1 MNSLPDILE
10 QIKTH
15 IQKKTRKR
23 LNNGVLPSRGTHH
36 NAIGSDFVWCSNRK
50 QEGLNNY
57 TGSIPVILLRLRY
70 PAWIRR
76 SPE

>member
-23 LNNGVLPSRGTHH
+23 LNNGVLPSRGAHH

-57 TGSIPVILLRLRY
+57 TGSIPVLLLRLRY

>member
-23 LNNGVLPSRGTHH
+23 LNNGVLLLMEAHH
-36 NAIGSDFVWCSNRK
+36 NAIGSNFVWL
-50 QEGLNNY
+50 Q
-57 TGSIPVILLRLRY
+57 
-70 PAWIRR
+70 
-76 SPE
+76 

>member
-15 IQKKTRKR
+15 MQKKTRKR
-23 LNNGVLPSRGTHH
+23 LNNGVLPLMGAHR

-57 TGSIPVILLRLRY
+57 TGSIPVLLLRLRY

>member
-1 MNSLPDILE
+1 MNNLPNILE

-23 LNNGVLPSRGTHH
+23 LNNGVLPSRGEHR

-57 TGSIPVILLRLRY
+57 TGSIPVTLLRLRY

>member
-23 LNNGVLPSRGTHH
+23 LNNGVLPSREAHR
-36 NAIGSDFVWCSNRK
+36 NAIGSKFVWL
-50 QEGLNNY
+50 Q
-57 TGSIPVILLRLRY
+57 
-70 PAWIRR
+70 
-76 SPE
+76 

>member
-23 LNNGVLPSRGTHH
+23 LNNGVLPARGAHR
-36 NAIGSDFVWCSNRK
+36 NAIGSDFVWL
-50 QEGLNNY
+50 Q
-57 TGSIPVILLRLRY
+57 
-70 PAWIRR
+70 
-76 SPE
+76 

>member
-23 LNNGVLPSRGTHH
+23 LNNGVLPSREHTTTP
-36 NAIGSDFVWCSNRK
+36 S
-50 QEGLNNY
+50 GLTSY
-57 TGSIPVILLRLRY
+57 GAVIVNKRVLIIILDRFQ
-70 PAWIRR
+70 
-76 SPE
+76 

>member
-23 LNNGVLPSRGTHH
+23 LNNGVLSSKGTHH
-36 NAIGSDFVWCSNRK
+36 NAIGSDCVGCSNRK

-57 TGSIPVILLRLRY
+57 TGSIPVTLLRLRY

>member
-23 LNNGVLPSRGTHH
+23 LNNGVLPSRGAHR

-57 TGSIPVILLRLRY
+57 TGSIPVTLLRLRY
-70 PAWIRR
+70 PAWIRQ

>member
-1 MNSLPDILE
+1 MNNLPNILE

-23 LNNGVLPSRGTHH
+23 LNNGVLPSKGAHR

-57 TGSIPVILLRLRY
+57 TGSIPVTLLRLRY

-76 SPE
+76 SPG

>member
-1 MNSLPDILE
+1 MNNLPDILE

-23 LNNGVLPSRGTHH
+23 LNNGVLPSKGTHH

-50 QEGLNNY
+50 QEGLNN
-57 TGSIPVILLRLRY
+57 
-70 PAWIRR
+70 
-76 SPE
+76 

>member
-23 LNNGVLPSRGTHH
+23 LNNGVLSSKGTHH

-50 QEGLNNY
+50 QEGLNN
-57 TGSIPVILLRLRY
+57 S
-70 PAWIRR
+70 
-76 SPE
+76 

>member
-23 LNNGVLPSRGTHH
+23 LNNGVLSSKGTHY

-57 TGSIPVILLRLRY
+57 TGSIPVTLLRLRY

>member
-23 LNNGVLPSRGTHH
+23 LNNDVLPSRGAHH
-36 NAIGSDFVWCSNRK
+36 NAIGSDFVWL
-50 QEGLNNY
+50 Q
-57 TGSIPVILLRLRY
+57 
-70 PAWIRR
+70 
-76 SPE
+76 